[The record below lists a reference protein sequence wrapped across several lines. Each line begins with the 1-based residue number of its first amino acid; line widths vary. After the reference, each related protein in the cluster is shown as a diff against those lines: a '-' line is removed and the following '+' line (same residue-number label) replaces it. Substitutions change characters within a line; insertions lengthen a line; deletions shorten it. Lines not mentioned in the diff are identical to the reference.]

1 MYLHKPEGRNRN
13 RRKSKRL
20 RAAAKAKNRRRVNA
34 MAGRK
39 RGQRVPMKNK
49 R

>member
-1 MYLHKPEGRNRN
+1 MYLHKPEGRKRN

-20 RAAAKAKNRRRVNA
+20 RASAKAKNRRRVNK
-34 MAGRK
+34 MAGRA
-39 RGQRVPMKNK
+39 RGQRIPMKNK

>member
-1 MYLHKPEGRNRN
+1 MYLHKPEGRKRN
-13 RRKSKRL
+13 RRKTNRL
-20 RAAAKAKNRRRVNA
+20 RAGLAAKSRRRINR

-39 RGQRVPMKNK
+39 AGTRVPMKHK

>member
-1 MYLHKPEGRNRN
+1 MYLHKPEGRKRN
-13 RRKSKRL
+13 RSKTKRL
-20 RAAAKAKNRRRVNA
+20 RASLKAKNRRRVNG

-39 RGQRVPMKNK
+39 AGTRIPMKNK